1 MRHRYGN
8 VLLFWI
14 HPLQPAVQQPAGN
27 LCESL
32 QMNDEDDDMIFSLLF
47 VALTVAVVLF
57 VVGGF
62 GVVLWSVFL

>member
-1 MRHRYGN
+1 M
-8 VLLFWI
+8 
-14 HPLQPAVQQPAGN
+14 QQPAGN
-27 LCESL
+27 FCGAL

-62 GVVLWSVFL
+62 GMVLWSVFL

>member
-1 MRHRYGN
+1 VRHRYGN

>member
-1 MRHRYGN
+1 
-8 VLLFWI
+8 
-14 HPLQPAVQQPAGN
+14 VQQPAGN
-27 LCESL
+27 LYGVL

-57 VVGGF
+57 VVGGI